1 MKTLQKTLLILLF
14 ESPYQHDSAEH
25 AYEIARAALRKGHK
39 VNVFLMMDGVY
50 SPIISQNAENLRM
63 RAVSDKLSELIS
75 MGARV
80 TMCRVCAEV
89 RGVVDE
95 MLLEGVDVG
104 GIYDLADMVAE
115 SDVTI
120 SFTGRN

>member
-1 MKTLQKTLLILLF
+1 MQRTLLILLF

-39 VNVFLMMDGVY
+39 VNIFLMMDGVY
-50 SPIISQNAENLRM
+50 NPLTSQNAENLRA

-89 RGVVDE
+89 RGVLDE

-115 SDVTI
+115 SNVTI
-120 SFTGRN
+120 SFIGRN